1 MRHIL
6 AGFRATSTLLIA
18 LLITTTISLEAQD
31 WPSFRGADA
40 QSIADDDPRL
50 PLTWSTTENVVWKT
64 PIDGLGW
71 SSPVVWGNRIFVTA
85 VVSDGESQE
94 PRMGLYFPFG
104 SPQTTDDGRFPDPGP
119 GDLMEREADVHHW
132 LVFALDFE
140 TGQVVWT
147 KEVNTGAPQFDRH
160 LKKHVCL
167 LHSGDRR

>member
-1 MRHIL
+1 MRHTL
-6 AGFRATSTLLIA
+6 AGSSATATLLLA
-18 LLITTTISLEAQD
+18 LLATATTVSLEAQD

-40 QSIADDDPRL
+40 LPIADDDPRL

-64 PIDGLGW
+64 PINGLGW

-104 SPQTTDDGRFPDPGP
+104 SPQSTDDGRFPDPGP
-119 GDLMEREADVHHW
+119 GDLMEREEDVHHW
-132 LVFALDFE
+132 LVYALDFD

-147 KEVNTGAPQFDRH
+147 SEVDTGAIATSRTPMPRP
-160 LKKHVCL
+160 
-167 LHSGDRR
+167 RR